1 MKKPCTSKKGVTV
14 MEMLVVL
21 VIIGMLSLM
30 AMPTFF
36 AFTKNAR
43 LKGAARMISSSLR
56 NARSYAITQRAIY
69 TVDISLS
76 DNSFLMIET
85 ITAVKRIYASDT
97 GIIDIRNYDGTS
109 PTGIGTITF
118 NPDGTAASTFTENS
132 IRVYDP
138 AEHYIEIRVYPATGS
153 VKTGDIDTDI

>member
-1 MKKPCTSKKGVTV
+1 

-76 DNSFLMIET
+76 SESFLMMET

-97 GIIDIRNYDGTS
+97 GIIDIRNYSGSDSGS
-109 PTGIGTITF
+109 VGGSGTITF

-138 AEHYIEIRVYPATGS
+138 AGRYIEIKVYPATGS
-153 VKTGDIDTDI
+153 VKTGDIGQDI